1 MHMKI
6 NIILFGVQLRCNVL
20 RWRKYKG
27 LAHML
32 LTVLFGIFCFTLIS
46 KEVSMIL

>member
-1 MHMKI
+1 MHMKRD
-6 NIILFGVQLRCNVL
+6 IILVGVHLRFNIL
-20 RWRKYKG
+20 RWRNYKG